1 MIGQEY
7 FGASIIGRHI
17 MNKITVI
24 TFGIFLFGM
33 NVYLAL
39 NSSLDWWTVLGTSS
53 SAFMVGFGWGKK

>member
-1 MIGQEY
+1 
-7 FGASIIGRHI
+7 